1 MPPGFAQKKQPKNVE
16 TPALRELRRLIAKR
30 YALIAEIAQSARK
43 LDTLAGSGFA
53 IGRRLP
59 GAGRPNHRF
68 YRISFMVN

>member
-1 MPPGFAQKKQPKNVE
+1 MTPGLAQRKQLKNVE

-30 YALIAEIAQSARK
+30 YALIPEIARSARE
-43 LDTLAGSGFA
+43 LDTLAGSSFA

-59 GAGRPNHRF
+59 AAGRPNHRF